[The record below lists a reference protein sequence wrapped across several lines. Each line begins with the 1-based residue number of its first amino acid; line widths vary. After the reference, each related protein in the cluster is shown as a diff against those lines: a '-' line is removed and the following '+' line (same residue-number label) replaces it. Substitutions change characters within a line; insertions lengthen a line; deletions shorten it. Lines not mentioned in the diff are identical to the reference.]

1 MFGFSSSIMIEY
13 TRVESITADRQKG
26 DFISCISHELRSPLH
41 GVLAAA
47 EFLGST
53 SMDSFQESL
62 LETVNACGRTLLDTM
77 NQVLDFGKL
86 LSLERHEKRLKHR
99 KDPSMPKSRD
109 KDSVRLDLSVLINLA
124 ILTEDVVD
132 SVCLGHF
139 HI

>member
-1 MFGFSSSIMIEY
+1 
-13 TRVESITADRQKG
+13 
-26 DFISCISHELRSPLH
+26 
-41 GVLAAA
+41 
-47 EFLGST
+47 
-53 SMDSFQESL
+53 MDSFQESL

-86 LSLERHEKRLKHR
+86 LLLERHEKRLKHR